1 MRVLKVMLLGCLL
14 VGSLLPAA
22 SAAEDWIEVA
32 VTADGDRTL
41 VDQNSIERTETD
53 LRYWE
58 YRDMRQSRNRR
69 TEGSQPVYGIMVYR
83 SVTCDSGE
91 SRMQRLVLFNQ
102 NREVIRRINY
112 EESGGRLQ
120 PKAGN
125 AEAAIRYVCDHSPS

>member
-1 MRVLKVMLLGCLL
+1 MLLGWLL
-14 VGSLLPAA
+14 VGSLLPVAL
-22 SAAEDWIEVA
+22 AAENWVEVA
-32 VTADGDRTL
+32 VSATGERTL
-41 VDQNSIERTETD
+41 VDQNSIQRTETD

-58 YRDMRQSRNRR
+58 YREQSNNRG
-69 TEGSQPVYGIMVYR
+69 TEATQPVYGMMIYR

-120 PKAGN
+120 PKATN
-125 AEAAIRYVCDHSPS
+125 ADAAIRYVCDHSPS